1 MNTNSSIV
9 GSIRNGVTG
18 PSSTVYHHL
27 RNKSVYIL
35 YKWIPINYFTLILMQ
50 YDSAKLIAEFTGNMA
65 LSTLSH
71 LLIATISTVDMH
83 QMERECGKI
92 CATMK
97 EAGILP

>member
-1 MNTNSSIV
+1 
-9 GSIRNGVTG
+9 
-18 PSSTVYHHL
+18 
-27 RNKSVYIL
+27 
-35 YKWIPINYFTLILMQ
+35 MQ